1 MERGVNV
8 SITIKKV
15 ELFKIHNRY
24 NLTVELDPGL
34 NVIHG
39 KNGAGKTTFIHII
52 ANIVNC
58 DFIRFAFL
66 SFEEII
72 ATYNNGKRICI
83 RRLNIDNK
91 PLIKI
96 IHETGDDIEFSVAEA
111 INTLREIETERYPS
125 ELKPQILVAINDFV
139 KRNELKSTT
148 CSYFPAFRTMLEAW
162 NNYPEN
168 DFERRNY
175 RGALVSKKINNFAR
189 NLFGKFLPN
198 INYPS
203 PIDIEERIRDE
214 IRNAQINIGRYE
226 SKIFSESFVK
236 VFSALIE
243 QGQVDDSSPNQV
255 LTEIQKLAK
264 PQDKALQIDY
274 YEEYSKIYEEIR
286 TLVSSGAKGEVGAS
300 VAGALVVYRDAL
312 KARQDFQVNSFS
324 EINKYFGSVNS
335 FLEDKTLKYD
345 FDMERRNPKVGLKFP
360 DGTWSSIRVMSSG
373 ERQLLTMLY
382 ATSKMSADAIVLIDE
397 PELSLHIDWQEDL
410 LKNMLSQ
417 LGGRQIIVCT
427 HSPSI
432 ATGYEECMKSIRPIF
447 VSSVN
452 ENEQID
458 FDEDDSI

>member
-1 MERGVNV
+1 M
-8 SITIKKV
+8 SLSIKKI

-24 NLTVELDPGL
+24 NLSINLDEGL

-58 DFIRFAFL
+58 DFVRFAFL
-66 SFEEII
+66 NFEEVI
-72 ATYNNGKRICI
+72 ATYNNGTRICI
-83 RRLNIDNK
+83 RRFIADSK
-91 PLIKI
+91 SIIKVV
-96 IHETGDDIEFSVAEA
+96 HETGDEIEFSVSEA
-111 INTLREIETERYPS
+111 VDSLREVESDRYAR
-125 ELKPQILVAINDFV
+125 ELKPKLLLIIDDFV
-139 KRNELKSTT
+139 KRNDLKKTS

-162 NNYPEN
+162 NTYPDN
-168 DFERRNY
+168 DFERRHY
-175 RGALVSKKINNFAR
+175 RSGIVQKKVNNFAR
-189 NLFGKFLPN
+189 NLFGKFLPS

-203 PIDIEERIRDE
+203 PIDIEDRIKDE
-214 IRNAQINIGRYE
+214 IRNAQVSIGRYE
-226 SKIFSESFVK
+226 GKIFSESFVK

-243 QGQVDDSSPNQV
+243 QNSIDEIKPNEV
-255 LTEIQKLAK
+255 LSEIQRLAK

-274 YEEYSKIYEEIR
+274 YEEYSKINDEIR
-286 TLVSSGAKGEVGAS
+286 TLVSSGAKGDVGNS

-312 KARQDFQVNSFS
+312 KARQEFQISSFAQ
-324 EINKYFGSVNS
+324 INKYFSSVNS

-382 ATSKMSADAIVLIDE
+382 ATSKMSTDAIVLIDE

-432 ATGYEECMKSIRPIF
+432 ATGYEHCMKAIDPLF
-447 VSSVN
+447 VSSMS
-452 ENEQID
+452 EEGEID